1 MMIKLF
7 RNIRQKL
14 LNVGSPDHDSRAGK
28 ISKYLKY
35 ALGEIIKC
43 PFKDYLL
50 VALNIKTAHCAFRYK
65 I

>member
-14 LNVGSPDHDSRAGK
+14 LNVGSPDYDSRAGK

-35 ALGEIIKC
+35 AFGEIIKC
-43 PFKDYLL
+43 PFRDYLL